1 MLLIYWLMFFPNL
14 TDGHVLWILTE
25 LSEQVSCL
33 TLKDRMR
40 SSVTQKGL
48 RLELLLRGLLMGY
61 ICLTWMLPDE
71 VFRESVLI
79 IAIMSLSCLS
89 EKPQYSPRR
98 VKGTD

>member
-1 MLLIYWLMFFPNL
+1 MLFPNL

-40 SSVTQKGL
+40 SLVTQKGL

-61 ICLTWMLPDE
+61 ICLTRMLPDE
-71 VFRESVLI
+71 VFQESVLI
-79 IAIMSLSCLS
+79 IEIMSLSWLGKAS
-89 EKPQYSPRR
+89 IFTQKS
-98 VKGTD
+98 